1 MRIQGPIYISRISS
15 ASLTTALQ
23 TERESVTLSENF
35 ASMMEAG
42 NWDYVFAWD
51 TDYVDNYAQK
61 HVEKWVERVGLHFH
75 LYSSRRAGPMLLG
88 GQAPQGVQTPT
99 ATKAVLK
106 LTQKVFSGDVS
117 GSIGEA
123 LLAVLLRL
131 RYGLQ
136 STDFLHL
143 RATKQSGK
151 APDFYIKRITPRLAQ
166 DLDPVNAAKVNAP
179 LVAEVKGATSFTTSV
194 ISAKI
199 TDALSQ
205 VQALRALNCYG
216 LASVFLRDPVNQQYH
231 GFMVVVRP
239 EDEA

>member
-1 MRIQGPIYISRISS
+1 MRIQGPIYIRRISS

-23 TERESVTLSENF
+23 IESESAALSENF
-35 ASMMEAG
+35 ANLMEAG
-42 NWDYVFAWD
+42 NSDYIFAWD

-75 LYSSRRAGPMLLG
+75 LYSSRRAGPTLLG
-88 GQAPQGVQTPT
+88 GRAPQTVQTPT
-99 ATKAVLK
+99 ATRPVLK

-123 LLAVLLRL
+123 LLAVILHL
-131 RYGLQ
+131 RYGLY

-166 DLDPVNAAKVNAP
+166 DLDPVNPAQVNAP
-179 LVAEVKGATSFTTSV
+179 LVAEVKGATSFATSA
-194 ISAKI
+194 ISGKI
-199 TDALSQ
+199 GDGLSQ
-205 VQALRALNCYG
+205 VQAFRTLNCYG

-239 EDEA
+239 EGEA